1 MFKTGLS
8 KRCRILSLSSS
19 LPALAAAAVLAGC
32 SMIPIYQ
39 RPAAPVAQ
47 QWPGATAPDS
57 AGATT
62 PAADLAWQDFIGDA
76 SLRELIRLALSNNLD
91 LRVAVLNIEQLRAA
105 YQIRRADQFPTLNLA
120 ATGSRQSSSNGSG
133 GISSVY
139 TAGLAM
145 ASWEI
150 DFFGRV
156 ASLKESALAQYL
168 ATEEARNAAQTS
180 LIAAVATTWLSL
192 QTNDQLLALTQRTLA
207 TRDDSLRL
215 TKLRLDNGAASALD
229 LRQAESLT
237 AQARATLA
245 QQRRLR
251 ALDLNAL
258 TLLVG
263 QPLPDATVPRAG
275 PPQASTTPSGLEPAA
290 PSLLEQAGTGDRGE
304 ASREPRPARPRA
316 VHEVFSKSGEATSVG
331 TTFRE
336 VPAGLPSDLLTRRPD
351 IRQAEQQL
359 IAANASIG
367 AARAAFF
374 PRISLTASAGT
385 ASGELSGLF
394 KSGSWGWTL
403 APQALMPIFDAG
415 RNQANLD
422 SSTVARDIA
431 VAQYQKAIQI
441 AFREVADA
449 LAGRATLDEQL
460 QAQQAQLEAEA
471 DRFRLADLRYLN
483 GISSY
488 LELLDAQRSLFAV
501 QQAVAQTRLAYLQ
514 NQVVLYKALGGGTAV
529 PSSQP

>member
-1 MFKTGLS
+1 VAAQWPDAT
-8 KRCRILSLSSS
+8 
-19 LPALAAAAVLAGC
+19 AAAT
-32 SMIPIYQ
+32 SQP
-39 RPAAPVAQ
+39 
-47 QWPGATAPDS
+47 S
-57 AGATT
+57 T
-62 PAADLAWQDFIGDA
+62 PAAELAWQDFIGDA
-76 SLRELIRLALSNNLD
+76 PLRELIRLALANNRD
-91 LRVAVLNIEQLRAA
+91 LRVAVLNIEQVRAA

-120 ATGSRQSSSNGSG
+120 ATGLRQPSSDGSG
-133 GISSVY
+133 GIASLY

-168 ATEEARNAAQTS
+168 ASDEARKAAQTS
-180 LIAAVATTWLSL
+180 LIAAVANSWLSL
-192 QTNDQLLALTQRTLA
+192 QTNDELLALTQRTLA

-229 LRQAESLT
+229 FRQAESLT

-263 QPLPDATVPRAG
+263 QPLPDAVMRG
-275 PPQASTTPSGLEPAA
+275 DGSPQASTAPSGG
-290 PSLLEQAGTGDRGE
+290 S
-304 ASREPRPARPRA
+304 A
-316 VHEVFSKSGEATSVG
+316 VHAVTSVG
-331 TTFRE
+331 AIFRD
-336 VPAGLPSDLLTRRPD
+336 VPAGLPSDLLQRRPD

-385 ASGELSGLF
+385 ASNELAGLF
-394 KSGSWGWTL
+394 KSGAWGWTL
-403 APQALMPIFDAG
+403 APQALLPIFDAG
-415 RNQANLD
+415 RNQANLG
-422 SSTVARDIA
+422 SANVGRDIA
-431 VAQYQKAIQI
+431 VAQYEKAIQT

-460 QAQQAQLEAEA
+460 QAQQAQADAEA
-471 DRFRLADLRYLN
+471 DRFRLADLRYRN
-483 GISSY
+483 GVASY
-488 LELLDAQRSLFAV
+488 LELLDAQRSLFSV
-501 QQAVAQTRLAYLQ
+501 QQGVAQTRLAYLQ
-514 NQVVLYKALGGGTAV
+514 NQVALYKALGGGAAV
-529 PSSQP
+529 PSSRP